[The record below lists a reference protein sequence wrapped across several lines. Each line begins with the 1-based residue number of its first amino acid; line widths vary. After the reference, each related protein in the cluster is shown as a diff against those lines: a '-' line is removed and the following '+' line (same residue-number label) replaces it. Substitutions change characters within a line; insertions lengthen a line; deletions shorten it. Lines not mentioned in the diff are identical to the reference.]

1 MKFEEDVLEELGR
14 LPRELADIYSAIYD
28 QIDLAGTKARKI
40 AETALQWLLCAQS
53 PLSTTDFITAVSF
66 DATGKGVHMSTST
79 LLDLCGN
86 LVVMDTELDVFR
98 FTHLS
103 VREFLES
110 RQDFAPSIT
119 HATAAEIC
127 LNTLLTRDWLSS
139 EITWQKATL
148 YQYATL
154 YWASHIENCGQ
165 DYRKSKIGESLTQLF
180 PRDDQVNP
188 WFAKWLL
195 RVESASQTL
204 GWDDPLKDKIEQ
216 TLSHPPET
224 YLFTECVF
232 GFSEEVEHLSRAK
245 PSTIRRV
252 NAKRATGLHLA
263 IQYGHL
269 GVVSILLDEGAKID
283 TKDEDGETPLVRA
296 SSAGHDLIVKLLLT
310 RGANR
315 KVQGQKYG
323 TALQAA
329 SLRGHES
336 VVRLLLDEA
345 DIEAEGGQF
354 GTALQAASLRGHD
367 GVVKILLDKGAE
379 VNAPGGEYITTPQA
393 TPNRLTSNGVSRV
406 VEFLLE

>member
-1 MKFEEDVLEELGR
+1 MPLPLKYVSIPFSPEIGFRRRSLGR
-14 LPRELADIYSAIYD
+14 R
-28 QIDLAGTKARKI
+28 
-40 AETALQWLLCAQS
+40 
-53 PLSTTDFITAVSF
+53 PLFISMRRYTGRLILKTVGRITA
-66 DATGKGVHMSTST
+66 
-79 LLDLCGN
+79 
-86 LVVMDTELDVFR
+86 
-98 FTHLS
+98 
-103 VREFLES
+103 
-110 RQDFAPSIT
+110 
-119 HATAAEIC
+119 
-127 LNTLLTRDWLSS
+127 
-139 EITWQKATL
+139 KAKL
-148 YQYATL
+148 
-154 YWASHIENCGQ
+154 
-165 DYRKSKIGESLTQLF
+165 ESLTQLF

-195 RVESASQTL
+195 RVESAFQTL

-216 TLSHPPET
+216 TLSRPPET

-245 PSTIRRV
+245 PSAIRRV
-252 NAKRATGLHLA
+252 NAKGATGLHLA
-263 IQYGHL
+263 SQYGHL
-269 GVVSILLDEGAKID
+269 GVVSILLDEGAEID

-315 KVQGQKYG
+315 KVQGRKYG
-323 TALQAA
+323 TSLQAA